1 VSEPRAED
9 HVVDPDLRNALVHKD
24 VVDCLQHASARRA
37 APEQRA
43 CLCAARPDEILVM
56 MIRDCHDL
64 SDCTQMLILKKSDD
78 SDGQRS

>member
-1 VSEPRAED
+1 
-9 HVVDPDLRNALVHKD
+9 
-24 VVDCLQHASARRA
+24 
-37 APEQRA
+37 
-43 CLCAARPDEILVM
+43 VM